1 MIKSDIVNLVS
12 SATGLTKVETETALD
27 GFIECIISSLEKGE
41 KVEIRG
47 FGSFIVKKRKA
58 REARN
63 PATNE
68 IINLEDRYIPSFKI
82 SKILK
87 KKVDESISKKNKIGV

>member
-12 SATGLTKVETETALD
+12 NATGLPKIETETVLD
-27 GFIECIISSLEKGE
+27 GFIQSIISSLEKGE

-47 FGSFIVKKRKA
+47 FGSFVVKKRNA

-68 IINLEDRYIPSFKI
+68 VVKLGDRYIPSFKV

-87 KKVDESISKKNKIGV
+87 EKVNQSILKDLE

>member
-1 MIKSDIVNLVS
+1 MIKSDIVNIVS
-12 SATGLTKVETETALD
+12 EATGLTKVETETVLD
-27 GFIECIISSLEKGE
+27 GFIQSIIFSLEKGE
-41 KVEIRG
+41 KVELRG
-47 FGSFIVKKRKA
+47 FGSFVVKKRKA

-68 IINLEDRYIPSFKI
+68 VVNLKDRYIPSFKV

-87 KKVDESISKKNKIGV
+87 KRVNESILDNLE

>member
-1 MIKSDIVNLVS
+1 MTKADIVDSVS
-12 SATGLTKVETETALD
+12 VATGLTKVETEAVLE
-27 GFIECIISSLEKGE
+27 GIILSISSSLKKGE
-41 KVEIRG
+41 RVDIRG

-68 IINLEDRYIPSFKI
+68 KVSLQERFVPSFKV
-82 SKILK
+82 SKLLK
-87 KKVDESISKKNKIGV
+87 KEVNQSLLRGF

>member
-1 MIKSDIVNLVS
+1 MTKADIVNQVS
-12 SATGLTKVETETALD
+12 NATGLTKVETETVFD
-27 GFIECIISSLEKGE
+27 GLIKLIISSLEKGE

-47 FGSFIVKKRKA
+47 FGTFTVKKRNA

-68 IINLEDRYIPSFKI
+68 IVILKDRYVPSFKV

-87 KKVDESISKKNKIGV
+87 SKVNKSLLKN

>member
-1 MIKSDIVNLVS
+1 MTKSDIVNLVS
-12 SATGLTKVETETALD
+12 NATGLTKVETEAVLD
-27 GFIECIISSLEKGE
+27 GFIQSVKSSLERGE

-47 FGSFIVKKRKA
+47 FGSFSVKRRTA

-68 IINLEDRYIPSFKI
+68 SVYLEDRYIPSFKV

-87 KKVDESISKKNKIGV
+87 NQVHESMKNLK

>member
-12 SATGLTKVETETALD
+12 NATGLTKVETETVLD
-27 GFIECIISSLEKGE
+27 GFIKSIISSLEKGE

-47 FGSFIVKKRKA
+47 FGSFIVKKRNA
-58 REARN
+58 RQARN

-68 IINLEDRYIPSFKI
+68 IVILNDRYIPSFKV

-87 KKVDESISKKNKIGV
+87 KKINQSMIKGLE

>member
-12 SATGLTKVETETALD
+12 DATGLTKVETETVLD
-27 GFIECIISSLEKGE
+27 GLLHSIISSLERGE

-47 FGSFIVKKRKA
+47 FGSFVVKKRNA

-63 PATNE
+63 PATNAVV
-68 IINLEDRYIPSFKI
+68 NLEDRYVPSFKV

-87 KKVDESISKKNKIGV
+87 KKVNKSILENLK

>member
-1 MIKSDIVNLVS
+1 MTKSDIVNLVS
-12 SATGLTKVETETALD
+12 NATGLTKVETETVLD
-27 GFIECIISSLEKGE
+27 GFIKSIISSLEKGE

-47 FGSFIVKKRKA
+47 FGSFVVKKRSA

-63 PATNE
+63 PSTNE
-68 IINLEDRYIPSFKI
+68 IVQLKDRYIPSFKV

-87 KKVDESISKKNKIGV
+87 NKVDESMKDLK

>member
-1 MIKSDIVNLVS
+1 MIPPEVTVS
-12 SATGLTKVETETALD
+12 CLEKV
-27 GFIECIISSLEKGE
+27 EKGE

-47 FGSFIVKKRKA
+47 FGSFIVKKRNA

-68 IINLEDRYIPSFKI
+68 TILLDKQFIPSFKV
-82 SKILK
+82 SKLLK
-87 KKVDESISKKNKIGV
+87 EYVDNSIKSI

>member
-1 MIKSDIVNLVS
+1 MTKTEIVNVVS
-12 SATGLTKVETETALD
+12 NATGLTKVETETVFNGL
-27 GFIECIISSLEKGE
+27 IKSIISSLEKGE

-47 FGSFIVKKRKA
+47 FGTFNVKKRNA
-58 REARN
+58 RIARN

-68 IINLEDRYIPSFKI
+68 VVNLEERYVPSFKV

-87 KKVDESISKKNKIGV
+87 SKVNKSLLKK

>member
-1 MIKSDIVNLVS
+1 MTKSDIVNLVS
-12 SATGLTKVETETALD
+12 DATGLTKVETEAVFD
-27 GFIECIISSLEKGE
+27 GFIQSIKSSLEKGE

-47 FGSFIVKKRKA
+47 FGSFLVKRRVA

-63 PATNE
+63 PATNAVVH
-68 IINLEDRYIPSFKI
+68 LEDRYIPSFKV

-87 KKVDESISKKNKIGV
+87 KKVHESMKGLK

>member
-1 MIKSDIVNLVS
+1 MTKADIVNEVS
-12 SATGLTKVETETALD
+12 SATGLTKVETEAVLE
-27 GFIECIISSLEKGE
+27 GIINSIASSLK
-41 KVEIRG
+41 KSQRVDIRG
-47 FGSFIVKKRKA
+47 FGSFVVKKRNA

-68 IINLEDRYIPSFKI
+68 KVILKERFVPSFKV

-87 KKVDESISKKNKIGV
+87 KEVNQSLLRGF

>member
-1 MIKSDIVNLVS
+1 MTKADIVNSVS
-12 SATGLTKVETETALD
+12 EATGLTKVETEAVLE
-27 GFIECIISSLEKGE
+27 GVLQSVVSSLKRGE
-41 KVEIRG
+41 RVDIRG

-68 IINLEDRYIPSFKI
+68 KVNLQERFVPTFKV
-82 SKILK
+82 SKLLK
-87 KKVDESISKKNKIGV
+87 KEVNQSLLRGF